1 MKKSI
6 FVSIT
11 LLLVLLN
18 AGCSQQAQ
26 DQGKN
31 QTDTTGGRTIIM
43 KNFAFDPAELK
54 IKAGDTVVWTNKDSV
69 PHNLISTKGTEP
81 ISPTISVGGTYSHTF
96 NTAGEYAYSCEIH
109 TGMKGKII
117 VE

>member
-1 MKKSI
+1 MKTPI
-6 FVSIT
+6 FVSIA

-18 AGCSQQAQ
+18 AGCTQQAQ
-26 DQGKN
+26 NPGTN
-31 QTDTTGGRTIIM
+31 QTAGGKTIIM

-54 IKAGDTVVWTNKDSV
+54 IKTGDKVVWTNKDSV
-69 PHNLISTKGTEP
+69 PHNLISNAGNEI
-81 ISPTISVGGTYSHTF
+81 ISPTIPVGGTYSHTF
-96 NTAGEYAYSCEIH
+96 NTAGEYDYLCEIH

>member
-1 MKKSI
+1 MKTSI

-18 AGCSQQAQ
+18 AGCTQQAQ
-26 DQGKN
+26 NQGTN
-31 QTDTTGGRTIIM
+31 QTDKTSGTTVIM
-43 KNFAFDPAELK
+43 KNFAFGPAELK
-54 IKAGDTVVWTNKDSV
+54 IKAGDTVFWNNKDSV
-69 PHNLISTKGTEP
+69 PHNIVSDAGGEIT
-81 ISPTISVGGTYSHTF
+81 SPTISTDGTYSHTF
-96 NTAGEYAYSCEIH
+96 NTAGEYAYHCEIH

>member
-1 MKKSI
+1 MKTSI
-6 FVSIT
+6 FVSIA

-18 AGCSQQAQ
+18 AGCTQQAQ
-26 DQGKN
+26 NQGTN
-31 QTDTTGGRTIIM
+31 QTDKTGGKTVIM

-54 IKAGDTVVWTNKDSV
+54 IKAGDTVVWTNKDSI
-69 PHNLISTKGTEP
+69 PHNLVSDSFEI
-81 ISPTISVGGTYSHTF
+81 ISPTVPIGGTYSHTF
-96 NTAGEYAYSCEIH
+96 KTTGEYPYNCEIH

>member
-1 MKKSI
+1 MKTSI

-18 AGCSQQAQ
+18 AGCTQQAQ
-26 DQGKN
+26 NQGTN
-31 QTDTTGGRTIIM
+31 QTDKAGGTSVVM

-69 PHNLISTKGTEP
+69 PHNLVSPTGSEL
-81 ISPTISVGGTYSHTF
+81 ISPTIPVGGTYSHTF